1 MAAVHGPAIAQ
12 HPTTFQAHNIPA
24 VRMGFHPA
32 PAVVS
37 NTIVLLFFS
46 SCGSPIFNQPAKP
59 AQPQPPPTRPDPYY
73 GHESTARLCGRFITH
88 LFACPEY
95 PPTSSGS
102 NTKLPHFIAYA
113 LHRTKLHASV
123 TFAALVLLQ
132 RLKARFPTARGSS
145 GHRLFI
151 SAFMIASKVI
161 CDDTYSNK
169 SWSIVGQGM
178 FQLREINQ
186 MEREMCQYLDWELNV
201 EPSTLKEF
209 EDMVR
214 KDFAGPGPYPTYILQ
229 TISKLAATSAN
240 PFPAIAPNTSTS
252 PIPSFGPRQASP
264 PKPTPP
270 PPSIPKHPASAYLTP
285 PTTPDTPEPCYS
297 DTTSPTSSASPP
309 TPTGMIDDNVK
320 IVSHDTSPGLSIAQ
334 QAALDYAIMK
344 QKMFAFAQPSK
355 W

>member
-1 MAAVHGPAIAQ
+1 MSGS
-12 HPTTFQAHNIPA
+12 
-24 VRMGFHPA
+24 RMGFHPA
-32 PAVVS
+32 PAQP
-37 NTIVLLFFS
+37 TA
-46 SCGSPIFNQPAKP
+46 PQQPKQPAA
-59 AQPQPPPTRPDPYY
+59 AQPGSKPDPYY
-73 GHESTARLCGRFITH
+73 GHENTARLCARFITH

-102 NTKLPHFIAYA
+102 NTKLPYFIAYA
-113 LHRTKLHASV
+113 LHRTKLHSSV

-209 EDMVR
+209 EEMVR
-214 KDFAGPGPYPTYILQ
+214 KDFAGPGPYPTYVLQ
-229 TISKLAATSAN
+229 TISKLAATSTN
-240 PFPAIAPNTSTS
+240 PFPAVAPNNSTS
-252 PIPSFGPRQASP
+252 PIPSFGPRHASP
-264 PKPTPP
+264 PKPTPSP
-270 PPSIPKHPASAYLTP
+270 PQIHHQNPQSAYISPPS
-285 PTTPDTPEPCYS
+285 TPDTPSPSRS
-297 DTTSPTSSASPP
+297 DSTSPASSASPP
-309 TPTGMIDDNVK
+309 TPTGMVDDNVA
-320 IVSHDTSPGLSIAQ
+320 IVDHHTSPGLSIKKPQ
-334 QAALDYAIMK
+334 DHMEVAILK
-344 QKMFAFAQPSK
+344 QKMFAFAAPSV

>member
-12 HPTTFQAHNIPA
+12 HPTTFQAHNITGS
-24 VRMGFHPA
+24 RMGFHVA
-32 PAVVS
+32 PPPVPTKA
-37 NTIVLLFFS
+37 
-46 SCGSPIFNQPAKP
+46 A
-59 AQPQPPPTRPDPYY
+59 APQPPPTRPDPYY
-73 GHESTARLCGRFITH
+73 GHENTARLCGRFITH

-113 LHRTKLHASV
+113 LHRTKLHSSV
-123 TFAALVLLQ
+123 TFASLVLLQ

-209 EDMVR
+209 EAMVR
-214 KDFAGPGPYPTYILQ
+214 KDFAGPGPYPTYVLQ
-229 TISKLAATSAN
+229 TISKLAATSTN
-240 PFPAIAPNTSTS
+240 PFPAIAPNSSTS

-264 PKPTPP
+264 PKSTPP
-270 PPSIPKHPASAYLTP
+270 PPSIPTNPAKAYLSP
-285 PTTPDTPEPCYS
+285 PTTPDTPEPSYS
-297 DTTSPTSSASPP
+297 ESTSPASSVSPQ
-309 TPTGMIDDNVK
+309 TPVGMIDDTVK
-320 IVSHDTSPGLSIAQ
+320 IVSHETYPGLSIVE
-334 QAALDYAIMK
+334 QAALDFAVMK
-344 QKMFAFAQPSK
+344 QKMFAFAAPSK

>member
-1 MAAVHGPAIAQ
+1 MDA
-12 HPTTFQAHNIPA
+12 
-24 VRMGFHPA
+24 
-32 PAVVS
+32 
-37 NTIVLLFFS
+37 
-46 SCGSPIFNQPAKP
+46 QPAKAAAP
-59 AQPQPPPTRPDPYY
+59 PQPPPSRPDPYY
-73 GHESTARLCGRFITH
+73 GHENTAKLCGRFITH

-113 LHRTKLHASV
+113 LHRTKLHSSV
-123 TFAALVLLQ
+123 TFASLVLLQ

-178 FQLREINQ
+178 FQLREVNQ

-209 EDMVR
+209 EAMVR
-214 KDFAGPGPYPTYILQ
+214 KDFAGPGPYPTYVLQ
-229 TISKLAATSAN
+229 TISKLAATSTN
-240 PFPAIAPNTSTS
+240 PYPALAPNTSTS

-264 PKPTPP
+264 PKYTPP
-270 PPSIPKHPASAYLTP
+270 PPPIPIHTASAYVSP
-285 PTTPDTPEPCYS
+285 PATPDTPGQSYS
-297 DTTSPTSSASPP
+297 ESTSPASSVSPQ
-309 TPTGMIDDNVK
+309 TPIGLIDESVK
-320 IVSHDTSPGLSIAQ
+320 IVSHEISPGLSIANQ
-334 QAALDYAIMK
+334 VALDFAIMK
-344 QKMFAFAQPSK
+344 QKMFAFAQPSE

>member
-1 MAAVHGPAIAQ
+1 M
-12 HPTTFQAHNIPA
+12 PTS
-24 VRMGFHPA
+24 RMGFHPA
-32 PAVVS
+32 PPV
-37 NTIVLLFFS
+37 
-46 SCGSPIFNQPAKP
+46 PAKTAP
-59 AQPQPPPTRPDPYY
+59 PQPPPPTRPDPYY
-73 GHESTARLCGRFITH
+73 GHESIARLCGRFITH

-102 NTKLPHFIAYA
+102 NTKLPYFIAYA
-113 LHRTKLHASV
+113 LHRTKLHSSV

-178 FQLREINQ
+178 FQLREVNQ

-214 KDFAGPGPYPTYILQ
+214 KDFAGPGPYPTYVLQ
-229 TISKLAATSAN
+229 TISKLAATSTN

-264 PKPTPP
+264 PKSTPSP
-270 PPSIPKHPASAYLTP
+270 SPPSMPRNPASAYISP
-285 PTTPDTPEPCYS
+285 PTTPDTPEPSYS
-297 DTTSPTSSASPP
+297 NTTSPASSASPP

-320 IVSHDTSPGLSIAQ
+320 IVSHDTSPGLSIAKQ
-334 QAALDYAIMK
+334 VALDFAAMK
-344 QKMFAFAQPSK
+344 QKMFAFAQPSE